1 MMTSKKKKKLKTEM
15 STRAIVLNGSGG
27 PELFSEKHVTLAEL
41 GALDLLIDVKA
52 SASNPV
58 DIKARKSNTTPDRVV
73 GFDGAGV
80 VKAVGK
86 DVTRFKPGDR
96 VFWAGN
102 IGLKGSFAEH
112 QVVDSRIVGHAP
124 ASLDFAAAAAW
135 PLVALTAWEP
145 LFESLRLPLD
155 GSASKLVF
163 LFIGGAGGVGSAAIQ
178 VAKHVLKSEI
188 IIASASRPESAE
200 WCKKLGATHVV
211 DHTKPLKD
219 ELARIGVAAVDIAFC
234 GVDLDK
240 HYDAIVEVAR
250 CGSHIIGITF
260 GDPTRIN
267 VAKLFWPKRLTLTM
281 HLMFGRPVT
290 GEHPELQGQIL
301 DRVAKLIDEKK
312 FVPIDHT
319 HLDGLTVENVRKA
332 QELQESGAQIGK
344 IVLKHQ

>member
-1 MMTSKKKKKLKTEM
+1 MTT
-15 STRAIVLNGSGG
+15 TRAIVLNGQGG
-27 PELFSEKHVTLAEL
+27 VDLFSEKQVTLSAL
-41 GALDLLIDVKA
+41 GPLDLLIDVKA

-58 DIKARKSNTTPDRVV
+58 DVKCRKSNTTPDRVL

-80 VKAVGK
+80 VLQTGAE
-86 DVTRFKPGDR
+86 VTRFKAGDR

-102 IGLKGSFAEH
+102 IGLSGSFAER

-163 LFIGGAGGVGSAAIQ
+163 LFLGGAGGVGSAALQ
-178 VAKHVLKSEI
+178 VAKHVLKAET

-200 WCKKLGATHVV
+200 WCKKLGATHIV
-211 DHTKPLKD
+211 DHTKGLKD
-219 ELARIGVAAVDIAFC
+219 ELARIGVDAVDIAFC

-250 CGSHIIGITF
+250 CASHIIGITF
-260 GDPTRIN
+260 GDPSKIN
-267 VAKLFWPKRLTLTM
+267 VAKMFWPKRLTLTM

-290 GEHPELQGQIL
+290 GVQPQLQGAIL
-301 DRVAKLIDEKK
+301 DRVAQLIDEKK
-312 FVPIDHT
+312 FLPIDNT
-319 HLDGLTVENVRKA
+319 HLDGLTVANVRKA

-344 IVLKHQ
+344 IVLKHN